1 MPLNTELV
9 ATLLQPVADTAPS
22 GADLRYDPRI
32 NAIKE
37 ARREVV
43 PTPAEREA
51 GDGGKVADW
60 TSVLSTTTQM
70 LSKETK
76 DLQLAAWLTEA
87 LLRRNGI
94 SGLATGVEAVR
105 GMLDKYWDTLYPPIE
120 DDDLELRIGPI
131 EWIGSKLAV
140 SVRLAPLFAEELSYA
155 TYNDSRGIPTEADG
169 AENKEK
175 RLERAEALSQGKIA
189 PEDADRAIEATSKAA
204 VKSILADTDAA
215 IAAVNA
221 LEKASDEKFGG
232 DAPSLGPLRNAL
244 EDAKRLINSVL
255 ARKLELDPDPIEETP
270 VAEEQMAVGADGA
283 PISVEPLNRND
294 ANNRIAV
301 IARWLRQ
308 QDPSNPAP
316 YAMLRGYRW
325 GELRA
330 AAPDLDPKLLEAP
343 PTAVRSRLKGLLIDG
358 RWPELLEAGEALMA
372 TAQGRAW
379 LDLQRYS
386 LTACTNLGGGYDAVA
401 AVIRSELRALLS
413 ALPTLPKMTLM
424 DDTPTANSETREWL
438 EAESLQSSE
447 QPAAEAQDATA
458 GEDVEASD
466 GAENLESALEED
478 ASTSENGGFVRARKR
493 SQSSRNG
500 HRDVFDLARNE
511 LAGGRPNRAIE
522 MLVTEL
528 SRERS
533 PRGRFVRQTQIAV
546 VMVEGGFEAVAK
558 PILDK
563 LLETIDERGLE
574 QWESG
579 PLVAQPLALLVRV
592 HDKLE
597 LDADARHEL
606 YLRVCRLD
614 PLQAM
619 ALTR

>member
-9 ATLLQPVADTAPS
+9 ATLLLPVADTAPS

-43 PTPAEREA
+43 PTPSEREA
-51 GDGGKVADW
+51 GESGKVADW
-60 TSVLSTTTQM
+60 NSVVSTTTQM

-94 SGLATGVEAVR
+94 SGLATGVETVR
-105 GMLDKYWDTLYPPIE
+105 GMLEKYWDTLYPPIE
-120 DDDLELRIGPI
+120 DDDVELRIGPI

-140 SVRLAPLFAEELSYA
+140 PVRLAPLFAEELSYA
-155 TYNDSRGIPTEADG
+155 SYNDSRSIPTEAEG
-169 AENKEK
+169 AENKDK
-175 RLERAEALSQGKIA
+175 RAQRAEALSQGKVA

-204 VKSILADTDAA
+204 VKSILADTDTA
-215 IAAVNA
+215 IVAVNA
-221 LEKASDEKFGG
+221 LEKASDEKFGS
-232 DAPSLGPLRNAL
+232 DAPSLAPLRNAL

-255 ARKLELDPDPIEETP
+255 ARKLELDPDPIEETQ
-270 VAEEQMAVGADGA
+270 VAEELSVTGVDGE
-283 PISVEPLNRND
+283 PISVEPVNRAD
-294 ANNRIAV
+294 ASNRIAV

-316 YAMLRGYRW
+316 YAMLRGFRW
-325 GELRA
+325 GELRVG
-330 AAPDLDPKLLEAP
+330 APDLDPKLLEAP

-358 RWPELLEAGEALMA
+358 RWPELLEQGEVLMA

-379 LDLQRYS
+379 LDLQRYV
-386 LTACTNLGGGYDAVA
+386 LTACANLGGGYDAVA
-401 AVIRSELRALLS
+401 AVIRSELRALLT

-438 EAESLQSSE
+438 DTESLQSSE
-447 QPAAEAQDATA
+447 PSAEESTGESA
-458 GEDVEASD
+458 GEDVDASD
-466 GAENLESALEED
+466 GAENLEAAIEED
-478 ASTSENGGFVRARKR
+478 SSTAENGGFLRARRR
-493 SQSSRNG
+493 STASRNY
-500 HRDVFDLARNE
+500 HHDVFDLARNE
-511 LAGGRPNRAIE
+511 LSSGRPNRAIE
-522 MLVTEL
+522 MLVSEL
-528 SRERS
+528 ARERS
-533 PRGRFVRQTQIAV
+533 PRGRFVRQTQIAY
-546 VMVEGGFEAVAK
+546 VMVEGGFESVAK

-592 HDKLE
+592 HDKLD
-597 LDADARHEL
+597 LDSDTRHEL